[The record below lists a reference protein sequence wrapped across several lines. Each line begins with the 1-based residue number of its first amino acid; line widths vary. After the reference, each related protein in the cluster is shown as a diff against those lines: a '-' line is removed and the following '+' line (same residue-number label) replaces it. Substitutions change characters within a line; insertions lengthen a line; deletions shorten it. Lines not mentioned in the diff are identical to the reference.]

1 MCVCVCVCVARSQ
14 PQRPLGEEDEAE
26 EAEGLFPG
34 RPGQAGAEGHERR
47 GAGEEE
53 PGGTKMEEDYFFLN
67 SKTQQSCSAPE

>member
-1 MCVCVCVCVARSQ
+1 MARSQ

-53 PGGTKMEEDYFFLN
+53 PGGTKTEEDFFFFKFKNPTELLCPRVN
-67 SKTQQSCSAPE
+67 QGTR